1 MPRPRASHSIL
12 ESIQDLELLAKGGAP
27 AESKYAPARGTRAQR
42 KHRVEDEFERAVCV
56 ALEAIG
62 FRTRRLGQRAP
73 GQRKPDAI
81 AAPPV
86 APTYALV
93 VDAKVTRGAYSLPA
107 RDQRALTE
115 YAKRYSRQLKGMGCE
130 KFHLL
135 VLSSGFGAGLRPGI
149 ESIKQDTRDT
159 ILDRVY
165 FVPAEVLREA
175 VHLKLGDA
183 RLGETFLEEIFTAGP
198 DVFDVGHVRKAQKR
212 ISETF

>member
-1 MPRPRASHSIL
+1 MPRSRANHSLL

-27 AESKYAPARGTRAQR
+27 AESKYAPVRGTRAQK
-42 KHRVEDEFERAVCV
+42 KHRVEDEFEHAVCV
-56 ALEAIG
+56 ALEAVG
-62 FRTRRLGQRAP
+62 FRTRRLGQRMP

-86 APTYALV
+86 SPKYSLV
-93 VDAKVTRGAYSLPA
+93 VDAKVTQVRYSLPA
-107 RDQRALTE
+107 RDQRALVE

-135 VLSSGFGAGLRPGI
+135 VISSDFGTGLRPGI

-165 FVPAEVLREA
+165 FVPARVLREV

-183 RLGETFLEEIFTAGP
+183 RLGETFIEELFTAGP
-198 DVFDVGHVRKAQKR
+198 DVFDLGHVRKAKKK